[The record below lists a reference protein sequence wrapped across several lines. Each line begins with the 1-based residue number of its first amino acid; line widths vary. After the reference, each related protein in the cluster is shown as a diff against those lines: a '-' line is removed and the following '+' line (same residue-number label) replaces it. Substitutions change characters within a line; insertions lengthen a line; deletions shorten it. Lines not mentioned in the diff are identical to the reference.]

1 MMPNPNEK
9 KVSMEEDNATGI
21 TLTTQG
27 LLKNPFASARQTVFL
42 DAAFTANFTIII
54 CSC

>member
-27 LLKNPFASARQTVFL
+27 LLKTRLPAPGKRFFWMQRLKQMVPL
-42 DAAFTANFTIII
+42 
-54 CSC
+54 